1 MLARRDQKVLNGNI
15 GKKVASKRIIWIDV
29 IKTIA
34 IFFVIMY
41 HSEIYSYN
49 VYAKNTNLIIY
60 FRYCFRTLYST
71 CVPLFFFVNGYLL
84 FNKELKLQ
92 PHIFKIIKFIFQTG
106 VWSII
111 TMFVIAFIK
120 GEVLG
125 FKEILEGVWS
135 FKQGWTNHLWY
146 LGTLVCIYIFFPL
159 LKNVY
164 DNNKKYF
171 LYFVVVCSLFT
182 FGNVLL
188 NEALT
193 FLLKVI
199 FNVNMN
205 IEGRN
210 FFNIFNPFRG
220 LYSYAFVYFCLGGLV
235 NDFMDKIRA
244 IPFKKRNICA
254 VIGIMFNCLGLFLV
268 GLLYSYSSNTWD
280 TVWGGYDTI
289 FTLFN
294 VCCIFTLCLNS
305 KKNNVIIET
314 ISQNTLGI
322 YLIHM
327 LFIHMTK
334 QRVMEVPELC
344 NLPFNIIYAIGILII
359 SLIISLLLK
368 KIPIINK
375 IIK

>member
-1 MLARRDQKVLNGNI
+1 METARESTH
-15 GKKVASKRIIWIDV
+15 SKRIVWIDA

-34 IFFVIMY
+34 IFFVIIY
-41 HSEIYSYN
+41 HSEIYSYDICSEN
-49 VYAKNTNLIIY
+49 ANATIY
-60 FRYCFRTLYST
+60 FKYYIRTLFST
-71 CVPLFFFVNGYLL
+71 CVPLFFFVNGFLL

-92 PHIFKIIKFIFQTG
+92 QHIYKIIKYIFQTG
-106 VWSII
+106 VWSVF
-111 TMFVIAFIK
+111 TMILVTLIK
-120 GEVLG
+120 GEVLEA
-125 FKEILEGVWS
+125 KEILEGAWNLR
-135 FKQGWTNHLWY
+135 QGWTNHLWY

-159 LKNVY
+159 LKSIN

-171 LYFVVVCSLFT
+171 KYFILVCSLLT
-182 FGNVLL
+182 FGNVML
-188 NEALT
+188 NELT
-193 FLLKVI
+193 TFVLKVVLNKNI
-199 FNVNMN
+199 NLVNY
-205 IEGRN
+205 N
-210 FFNIFNPFRG
+210 FFNIYNPFRG

-235 NDFMDKIRA
+235 DDLMDKIRA
-244 IPFKKRNICA
+244 ISVKKRNICA

-268 GLLYSYSSNTWD
+268 GLLYSCSSNTWD

-294 VCCIFTLCLNS
+294 VCCIFVLCLNI
-305 KKNNVIIET
+305 KKNNVVIET